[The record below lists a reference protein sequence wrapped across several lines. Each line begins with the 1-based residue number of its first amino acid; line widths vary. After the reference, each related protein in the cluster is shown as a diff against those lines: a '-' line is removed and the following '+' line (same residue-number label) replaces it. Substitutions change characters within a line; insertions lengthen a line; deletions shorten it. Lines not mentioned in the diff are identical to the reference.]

1 MPLRFIDYF
10 PEPLRGQ
17 ATLETFRRT
26 RALRYAGN
34 DQILRHGLPLYET
47 LAAETH
53 GDPEAAKRNLL
64 VHGDCRAT
72 CALLRDR
79 GLRVDLVYIDPPFA
93 SGADYAKKVVLRPVP
108 GAPAPAAEVDNPD
121 AGFDEKMYGDVWEKE
136 KYLNWMYDNLSAIKS
151 VMADDASIYV
161 HLDWHIGHYVKVM
174 LDEIFGEDNFRNEIV
189 WKKYGGVKN
198 QASERYTTATDS
210 IFWYSMGERIVFHQQ
225 YRPMTQKYIEDEY
238 KYIDEDG
245 RRYALLRGRSYQS
258 SGGQAKK
265 KYLDENPGTPITSLW
280 DEPTLQLNTSTGER
294 LAYATQK
301 PEALLE
307 RIVRAS
313 SDEGMVVADFFGGSG
328 TAAAVAAR
336 LGRRFVTCD
345 VNRNAIQTMR
355 DRLVAQ
361 GTAFTQEEIQD
372 GVELYRN
379 PAQTMDKLCALVPG
393 LHRLTAEEIALGM
406 KETFWFGAIDDPKA
420 GRVPVW
426 APDLKEGSGR
436 VLSEATLLHAL
447 YEFLPELD
455 GTVKRAVFLY
465 VDTEKPVAEMEAQVR
480 KENIHSTVAVEFVD
494 LKPYLD
500 RAILQDEAEWEL
512 KEDREGLTPGW
523 RLTLTAFRS
532 DRLAKEVEALNAKAV
547 FQPSAKGR
555 KVITLSD
562 KGLEAIEWV
571 GVDTQ
576 TEGPWRSA
584 AEVRIEPSGIAVRDG
599 EKTKARWDATLFCE
613 GPDRPKRLKIRSVL
627 GDETVFQ
634 L

>member
-47 LAAETH
+47 LAAEVH

-174 LDEIFGEDNFRNEIV
+174 LDEIFGEDNFQREIIWDIQV
-189 WKKYGGVKN
+189 LSGFKTIAPNWVRGHDVIYYYSKGEKRIFNKLLQPHKKEYL
-198 QASERYTTATDS
+198 DS
-210 IFWYSMGERIVFHQQ
+210 FNRVD
-225 YRPMTQKYIEDEY
+225 K
-238 KYIDEDG
+238 DG
-245 RRYALLRGRSYQS
+245 RHYMVAHGTKRYRDEVE
-258 SGGQAKK
+258 AKGK
-265 KYLDENPGTPITSLW
+265 PYGDVWNDIMSFQQQPTSEEKV
-280 DEPTLQLNTSTGER
+280 D
-294 LAYATQK
+294 YATQK

-307 RIVRAS
+307 RIIKAS
-313 SDEGMVVADFFGGSG
+313 SDAVRAETGEPMLVADFFGGSG
-328 TAAAVAAR
+328 VTAAVAAR

-599 EKTKARWDATLFCE
+599 EKTKARWDATLFCPGE
-613 GPDRPKRLKIRSVL
+613 RPRRLKIRSIL
-627 GDETVFQ
+627 GDETV
-634 L
+634 LEL

>member
-47 LAAETH
+47 LAAEIH

-79 GLRVDLVYIDPPFA
+79 GIQVDLVYIDPPFA
-93 SGADYAKKVVLRPVP
+93 SGADYAKKVVLRPIP
-108 GAPAPAAEVDNPD
+108 GAPAGAAEVDNPD

-174 LDEIFGEDNFRNEIV
+174 LDEIFGEDNFLNEIV
-189 WKKYGGVKN
+189 WCYTGPSPVKGHFPKKHD
-198 QASERYTTATDS
+198 T
-210 IFWYSMGERIVFHQQ
+210 IFWYAKNVDSYTFNEDAIRLPYKAKFTQARGVYGVNDKTEEEQRAVFARGKVPEDWWTDMSNISS
-225 YRPMTQKYIEDEY
+225 YRDE
-238 KYIDEDG
+238 
-245 RRYALLRGRSYQS
+245 LV
-258 SGGQAKK
+258 
-265 KYLDENPGTPITSLW
+265 N
-280 DEPTLQLNTSTGER
+280 
-294 LAYATQK
+294 YATQK

-307 RIVRAS
+307 RIIKAS
-313 SDEGMVVADFFGGSG
+313 SDEGKLVADFFGGSG
-328 TAAAVAAR
+328 TTAAVAAR

-361 GTAFTQEEIQD
+361 GTAFTQEEIRD

-393 LHRLTAEEIALGM
+393 LHRVTDAETEQGIDNA
-406 KETFWFGAIDDPKA
+406 FWFGAISSPKK
-420 GRVPVW
+420 GFIPVW
-426 APDLKEGSGR
+426 APDLKNTDDR
-436 VLSEATLLHAL
+436 VLSVAKVKQAL
-447 YEFLPELD
+447 DAFLPKLTQDITLARFYYIDLEVPASELED
-455 GTVKRAVFLY
+455 I
-465 VDTEKPVAEMEAQVR
+465 VR
-480 KENIHSTVAVEFVD
+480 RENSTLVEVEFVD
-494 LKPYLD
+494 LKPYLGQ
-500 RAILQDEAEWEL
+500 AILRDEAEWEL
-512 KEDREGLTPGW
+512 TEDREGLTPGW
-523 RLTLTAFRS
+523 RLRLTAFRS
-532 DRLAKEVEALNAKAV
+532 DRLVKEMEEKNEPAGL
-547 FQPSAKGR
+547 QPSAKGR

-571 GVDTQ
+571 GVDTRA
-576 TEGPWRSA
+576 EGPWQSA
-584 AEVRIEPSGIAVRDG
+584 AEVRIEPSGAVTRDG
-599 EKTKARWDATLFCE
+599 EKTKERWDATLFCE

>member
-79 GLRVDLVYIDPPFA
+79 GIQVDLVYIDPPFA

-108 GAPAPAAEVDNPD
+108 GAPAGAAEVDNPD

-174 LDEIFGEDNFRNEIV
+174 LDEIFGEDNFLNEIV
-189 WKKYGGVKN
+189 WCYTGPSPVKGHFPKKHD
-198 QASERYTTATDS
+198 T
-210 IFWYSMGERIVFHQQ
+210 IFWYAKNVDSYTFNEDAIRLPYKAKFTQARGVYGVNDKTEEEQRAVFARGKVPEDWWTDMSNISS
-225 YRPMTQKYIEDEY
+225 YRDE
-238 KYIDEDG
+238 
-245 RRYALLRGRSYQS
+245 LV
-258 SGGQAKK
+258 
-265 KYLDENPGTPITSLW
+265 N
-280 DEPTLQLNTSTGER
+280 
-294 LAYATQK
+294 YATQK

-307 RIVRAS
+307 RIIKAS
-313 SDEGMVVADFFGGSG
+313 SNEGMLVADFFGGSG
-328 TAAAVAAR
+328 VTAAVAAR

-361 GTAFTQEEIQD
+361 GTAFTQEEIRD

-393 LHRLTAEEIALGM
+393 LHRLTAGEIALGM
-406 KETFWFGAIDDPKA
+406 EETFWFGAIDDPKA

-465 VDTEKPVAEMEAQVR
+465 VDTEKPVAEMEALVR
-480 KENIHSTVAVEFVD
+480 KENTHSLVEVAFVD

-500 RAILQDEAEWEL
+500 QAILRDEAEWEL
-512 KEDREGLTPGW
+512 KEDREDLTPGW

-532 DRLAKEVEALNAKAV
+532 DRLAKEVEALNAKAA

-571 GVDTQ
+571 GVDTRA
-576 TEGPWRSA
+576 EGPWRSA
-584 AEVRIEPSGIAVRDG
+584 AEVRIEPSGAVTRDG
-599 EKTKARWDATLFCE
+599 AKTKERWDATLFCE